1 MSFKSTYYRYDNSS
15 QLMSSDTLNF
25 DKKIQKDNID
35 ADGTVTSF
43 SDDYPIRPIRLGGQN
58 ESFGQNVALN
68 DGIGAIAAPDYSVLY
83 TDGGTVYL
91 INTERNYRHPTL
103 KPDDGHSGPIPQELS
118 IFDST
123 DSSNYTRV
131 FPSDSAANKKFG
143 YSGVFIWKNKLVV
156 GSKNIYTD
164 GNTHSGCFYIF
175 DISHNGTSFTISN
188 EIKVTA
194 PSAITHSNDKFA
206 PVAVSSGLIFCT
218 STDSSS
224 NLYMHSYD
232 FNGNEIMRVNLSTR
246 TTQYARVADASHNR
260 ILVLDS
266 NNNGIGFNSGRCFL
280 YDFDGNFIKNIESPD
295 PNFQEFGLSGAIG
308 SGRIAISTYGRRS
321 FYLFDLDGNKLFDSG
336 LNNNGGQGPSV
347 STNEYFASDTIK
359 IDNGRVY
366 VSCAF
371 RNNSELG
378 QTVGSIFI
386 YDIDGKFIQEIT
398 PTINPSNSSNSA
410 VSPDTSTSFYQW
422 PSAES
427 NRGFVIDDDTMLV
440 ANIFDTHN
448 GTYPYASPDYFKA
461 GTVWIVSRRSST
473 IDDIYKQLEK

>member
-15 QLMSSDTLNF
+15 QLMSSDILNF
-25 DKKIQKDNID
+25 DKKIQKDNIGE
-35 ADGTVTSF
+35 DGNVTSF

-58 ESFGQNVALN
+58 ESFGQCVALN
-68 DGIGAIAAPDYSVLY
+68 DGIGAIAAPDYSVSH

-91 INTERNYRHPTL
+91 INIERNYRHPTL
-103 KPDDGHSGPIPQELS
+103 KPTDGHSGPIPQELA

-123 DSSNYTRV
+123 DNSNYTRV
-131 FPSDSAANKKFG
+131 FPSDAGANKKFG
-143 YSGVFIWKNKLVV
+143 STGVFIWKNKLVV
-156 GSKNIYTD
+156 GSKDLYTD
-164 GNTHSGCFYIF
+164 GSTHSGCFYIF

-188 EIKVTA
+188 EVKVTA
-194 PSAITHSNDKFA
+194 PSTLTHSNDRFT
-206 PVAVSSGLIFCT
+206 PCAVNSGLIFCT
-218 STDSSS
+218 SKDSSS

-232 FNGNEIMRVNLSTR
+232 FNGNEIMRETLSTR
-246 TTQYARVADASHNR
+246 TTQSAEIADVAQNR
-260 ILVLDS
+260 ILVIDS
-266 NNNGIGFNSGRCFL
+266 NNDGIGVRSGRCFL
-280 YDFDGNFIKNIESPD
+280 YDLDGNFIKNIESPD
-295 PNFQEFGLSGAIG
+295 PNFQEFGLVGAIG

-336 LNNNGGQGPSV
+336 VNNNGGQGPSV
-347 STNEYFASDTIK
+347 TTYEYFASHTLK

-366 VSCAF
+366 VSVTF

-410 VSPDTSTSFYQW
+410 VQPDTGNTFYGW
-422 PSAES
+422 PVTQSGVA
-427 NRGFVIDDDTMLV
+427 IDDDTMLV
-440 ANIFDTHN
+440 GTQGDTHN
-448 GTYPYASPDYFKA
+448 GVYPNEDPDYFSA
-461 GTVWIVSRRSST
+461 GAVWLVSRRSST

>member
-15 QLMSSDTLNF
+15 QLMSSDILNF
-25 DKKIQKDNID
+25 DKKIQKDNIGE
-35 ADGTVTSF
+35 DGNVTSF

-58 ESFGQNVALN
+58 ESFGQCVALN
-68 DGIGAIAAPDYSVLY
+68 DGIGAIAAPDYSVSH

-91 INTERNYRHPTL
+91 INIERNYRHPTL
-103 KPDDGHSGPIPQELS
+103 KPTDGHSGPIPQELA

-131 FPSDSAANKKFG
+131 FPSDAGANKKFG
-143 YSGVFIWKNKLVV
+143 VSGVFIWKNKLVV
-156 GSKNIYTD
+156 GSKDLYTD
-164 GNTHSGCFYIF
+164 GSTHSGCFYIF

-188 EIKVTA
+188 EVKVTA
-194 PSAITHSNDKFA
+194 PSTLTHSNDRFT
-206 PVAVSSGLIFCT
+206 PCAVNSGLIFCT
-218 STDSSS
+218 SKDSSS

-232 FNGNEIMRVNLSTR
+232 FNGNEIMRETLSTR
-246 TTQYARVADASHNR
+246 TTQSATIADVAQNR
-260 ILVLDS
+260 ILVTDP
-266 NNNGIGFNSGRCFL
+266 NNDGIGVRSGRCFL
-280 YDFDGNFIKNIESPD
+280 YDLDGNFIKNIESPD
-295 PNFQEFGLSGAIG
+295 PNFQEFGLVGAIG

-336 LNNNGGQGPSV
+336 LNNKGGQGPSV
-347 STNEYFASDTIK
+347 TTYEYFASHTLK

-366 VSCAF
+366 VSVTF

-410 VSPDTSTSFYQW
+410 VQPDTGNTFYGW
-422 PSAES
+422 PSAQS
-427 NRGFVIDDDTMLV
+427 GFVIDDDTMLV
-440 ANIFDTHN
+440 GTQGDTHN
-448 GTYPYASPDYFKA
+448 GVYPNEDPDYFSA
-461 GTVWIVSRRSST
+461 GAVWLVSRRSST